1 MTVPCESRIPQVRE
15 FFRLLEQSGQSMNR
29 VSMEAGVSNVSI
41 HKWKKSHGA
50 TVINLEACLNVLGYE
65 LRVCKRGEGDEA

>member
-15 FFRLLEQSGQSMNR
+15 FFRLLEESGQSMNR
-29 VSMEAGVSNVSI
+29 LSMAAGVSTVSI
-41 HKWKKSHGA
+41 HKWKKCHGA

-65 LRVCKRGEGDEA
+65 LRVCKRGESDEA